1 MKPYGNRVD
10 LNCSS
15 SVTIIAG
22 QSKNIG
28 ASSSTSGA
36 VLTYKS
42 TTPSICTV
50 DKNGNVTALKIGT
63 GYVTVTASANGYNS
77 VSKDVKIVVSK
88 KSLNNG
94 LLTLSETSYVYDGT
108 YKSLRLQL
116 RLTARCFRQARI
128 TLSHIETI

>member
-50 DKNGNVTALKIGT
+50 DKHGTVTALKTGT
-63 GYVTVTASANGYNS
+63 GYVA
-77 VSKDVKIVVSK
+77 
-88 KSLNNG
+88 
-94 LLTLSETSYVYDGT
+94 VYGFC
-108 YKSLRLQL
+108 K
-116 RLTARCFRQARI
+116 
-128 TLSHIETI
+128 